1 MNRLMSLLLAAGY
14 AMGQA
19 VFLFACHPVRLRAA
33 GGGPGLV
40 LHDVRLFGLD
50 LDGFSVQDTGRA
62 QEWVPQL
69 VFLVLCSVLTYA
81 VLRSAPPD
89 ARPRL
94 RTVLA
99 LLGAGLLAAG
109 VAELVGPAL
118 DPRSPL
124 LLPTSGEWVG
134 RAQVAGA
141 TALPEQYALWSCW
154 LLMPSWAAAWLLR
167 RWTPVRVLLGTAD
180 GAAGGAESPAP
191 APGSTV
197 RRRDV
202 VCAGLIPMVL
212 LAVAGGAVLRHT
224 NVRQLD
230 QSSSITFAP
239 ELWLPYHPPAL
250 VDRWSGVLYPALRMR
265 PLATEETAG
274 WLATLVVC
282 LVFLAVLAAALYAVV
297 RWVEGRHPVRLF
309 MNCWYATVLAAVA
322 AALVESGLLQGP
334 WAAPREGAGPMGLVR
349 PFEAAL
355 GDAVRFGAVWGWA
368 TGACCLGVVWVMTRR
383 GARTRP
389 RVQEEQLSHAE

>member
-14 AMGQA
+14 AMGQT
-19 VFLFACHPVRLRAA
+19 VFLFACHQVRVRAA

-40 LHDVRLFGLD
+40 LRDVRLFGLD
-50 LDGFSVQDTGRA
+50 LDGFSVRDTGQA
-62 QEWVPQL
+62 QGWVPQL
-69 VFLVLCSVLTYA
+69 VFLVLCSGLMYA

-89 ARPRL
+89 ARPQL

-99 LLGAGLLAAG
+99 LLGAALLAAG
-109 VAELVGPAL
+109 VAELAGPAL

-124 LLPTSGEWVG
+124 VLPTSGQWVG
-134 RAQVAGA
+134 RAQVDGA

-167 RWTPVRVLLGTAD
+167 RWAPVRMLLGTAD
-180 GAAGGAESPAP
+180 DAAGGEESPA
-191 APGSTV
+191 AVCTV
-197 RRRDV
+197 RRRRDV

-224 NVRQLD
+224 NVRHLD
-230 QSSSITFAP
+230 QSASVTFDP

-250 VDRWSGVLYPALRMR
+250 VERWSGVLYPALRMR
-265 PLATEETAG
+265 PLDTEETAG

-297 RWVEGRHPVRLF
+297 RWAAGRHPVRLF

-334 WAAPREGAGPMGLVR
+334 WAAPREGAGPMGLVH

-368 TGACCLGVVWVMTRR
+368 TGACCLGAVWMMTRR
-383 GARTRP
+383 EARTRP
-389 RVQEEQLSHAE
+389 KVHEEQLSHAE

>member
-1 MNRLMSLLLAAGY
+1 MNRLMSLLLTAGY
-14 AMGQA
+14 TMGQA
-19 VFLFACHPVRLRAA
+19 VFLFACHQVRLRAA

-40 LHDVRLFGLD
+40 LHDARLFGLD
-50 LDGFSVQDTGRA
+50 LDGFSVHDTGQA

-81 VLRSAPPD
+81 VLRSAPAD
-89 ARPRL
+89 GRPRL

-99 LLGAGLLAAG
+99 LLGATLLAAG
-109 VAELVGPAL
+109 IAEPIGPAL

-124 LLPTSGEWVG
+124 VLPTADEWVG
-134 RAQVAGA
+134 RAQVAGV

-167 RWTPVRVLLGTAD
+167 RWAPVRMLLGTAD
-180 GAAGGAESPAP
+180 GVAGGEAAP
-191 APGSTV
+191 AAVSTV
-197 RRRDV
+197 GRRRDV

-224 NVRQLD
+224 NVRHLD
-230 QSSSITFAP
+230 QSATITFAP

-250 VDRWSGVLYPALRMR
+250 VERWSGVLYPALRMR
-265 PLATEETAG
+265 PLDTEGTAG

-282 LVFLAVLAAALYAVV
+282 LVFLAVLAAALSAVV
-297 RWVEGRHPVRLF
+297 RRAAGRHPVRLF
-309 MNCWYATVLAAVA
+309 MNCWYATVLAAAA
-322 AALVESGLLQGP
+322 AALVDSGLLQR
-334 WAAPREGAGPMGLVR
+334 AAPRVGAGTTALVR
-349 PFEAAL
+349 PFEVAL

-368 TGACCLGVVWVMTRR
+368 TGACCLGAAWVLTRR